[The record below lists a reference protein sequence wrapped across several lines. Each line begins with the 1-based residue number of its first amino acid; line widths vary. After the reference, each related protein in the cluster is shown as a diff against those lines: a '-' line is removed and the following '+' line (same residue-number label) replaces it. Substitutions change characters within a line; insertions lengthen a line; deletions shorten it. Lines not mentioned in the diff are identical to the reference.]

1 MVDLVFGNGETT
13 YHVIVELY
21 SGGNIILTNYEFE
34 VLFLLR
40 SYTLND
46 GTQVDVKQKYN
57 FHPSLS
63 PFPRLS
69 LEQHSPFEAIQSLTV
84 SSLKDSFS
92 VLLSRWSELKSKE
105 KQAKSVL
112 SANHLIALLGPL
124 FAAKCLRLVNI
135 DPASTTENESFFANE
150 TDLQRLLA
158 VIQTEAASLQQS
170 IESPR
175 GYIVCEGDSVPATES
190 TPAYEPFVDFGPFE
204 VILAGDES
212 SREFSSFN
220 ECIDAYFVNEE
231 NLRVAAKLQKSFSA
245 GM

>member
-34 VLFLLR
+34 VMFLLR

-46 GTQVDVKQKYN
+46 GTQVDVKHQYN
-57 FHPSLS
+57 FHPSIRFSL
-63 PFPRLS
+63 PRIFF
-69 LEQHSPFEAIQSLTV
+69 LEQHSPFDAIQSLTV
-84 SSLKDSFS
+84 SSLKDSIS

-112 SANHLIALLGPL
+112 CANHLIALLGPL
-124 FAAKCLRLVNI
+124 FAAKCLRLVNV
-135 DPASTTENESFFANE
+135 DPASTTENEAFFANE
-150 TDLQRLLA
+150 TDLARLLA
-158 VIQTEAASLQQS
+158 VIQSEARSLEQS

-175 GYIVCEGDSVPATES
+175 GYILCEGDPVPATET
-190 TPAYEPFVDFGPFE
+190 TPAYEPFVEFGPFE
-204 VILAGDES
+204 VPLAGGES

-231 NLRVAAKLQKSFSA
+231 NLRVAAKLQK
-245 GM
+245 